1 MREKTEYRSRQIQ
14 PKEPHKKGEKIHYE
28 KKKREDR
35 EEIKG
40 QRTKERQ
47 DKTKPM
53 LFRILWLES
62 IPTSLRQESGTR
74 LSPVHRL
81 PFAIIIIHHERSIDT
96 EPYNGEED

>member
-40 QRTKERQ
+40 QRTRKTRQ
-47 DKTKPM
+47 DEAYA
-53 LFRILWLES
+53 IS
-62 IPTSLRQESGTR
+62 N
-74 LSPVHRL
+74 PVV
-81 PFAIIIIHHERSIDT
+81 S
-96 EPYNGEED
+96 